1 MLFIPPV
8 IINSIPAMITAISK
22 MATTVGPMIAKYAPI
37 VLETLEKN
45 LPRVI
50 QTIESLSL
58 AANVLRPN
66 EQVEELGAKAMAADK
81 TPEDFAR
88 INDYIDYLRNEVEV
102 DSQALSQDPLDST
115 IRHAIG
121 AAIALKGVGE
131 IVGTEIS
138 LPFLKTISQLGLEPQ
153 LILTI
158 VQAYAQSG
166 LSADEVGQ
174 YLNDQLSIAQSQQH
188 SEVLVTAY
196 QIADPQLDRQQ
207 AEDAVMNLR

>member
-50 QTIESLSL
+50 QTIEALSL

-66 EQVEELGAKAMAADK
+66 EQVEELGVKAMAADK

-166 LSADEVGQ
+166 LSADEVEQ

>member
-8 IINSIPAMITAISK
+8 IINSIPAMIAAISK
-22 MATTVGPMIAKYAPI
+22 MASTVGPLIAKYAPV
-37 VLETLEKN
+37 VLETLGKN

-50 QTIESLSL
+50 QTIDAVSL

-115 IRHAIG
+115 IRNTIG
-121 AAIALKGVGE
+121 ATIALKGVGE
-131 IVGTEIS
+131 TMGTEIS
-138 LPFLKTISQLGLEPQ
+138 LPFLNTISQLGLEPK

-158 VQAYAQSG
+158 VQAYSQSG
-166 LSADEVGQ
+166 LSADEVEQ
-174 YLNDQLSIAQSQQH
+174 YLDDQLSIAQSQQH

>member
-50 QTIESLSL
+50 QTIEALSL

-166 LSADEVGQ
+166 LSADEVEQ

-196 QIADPQLDRQQ
+196 QVADPQLDRQQ

>member
-45 LPRVI
+45 LPKVI
-50 QTIESLSL
+50 QTIEALSL

-102 DSQALSQDPLDST
+102 DSQAVSQDPLDST

-166 LSADEVGQ
+166 LSADEVEQ

>member
-131 IVGTEIS
+131 IVGKEIS

-166 LSADEVGQ
+166 LSADEVEQ

>member
-50 QTIESLSL
+50 QTIEALSL

-88 INDYIDYLRNEVEV
+88 INDYIGYLRNEVEV

-166 LSADEVGQ
+166 LSADEVEQ

>member
-1 MLFIPPV
+1 
-8 IINSIPAMITAISK
+8 MITAISK

-131 IVGTEIS
+131 IVGKEIS

-166 LSADEVGQ
+166 LSADEVEQ

>member
-45 LPRVI
+45 LPRVM
-50 QTIESLSL
+50 QTIEALSL

-166 LSADEVGQ
+166 LSADEVEQ

>member
-81 TPEDFAR
+81 TPEGFAR

-131 IVGTEIS
+131 IAGTEIS

>member
-45 LPRVI
+45 LPKVI
-50 QTIESLSL
+50 QTIEALSL

-102 DSQALSQDPLDST
+102 DSQAVSQDPLDST

-121 AAIALKGVGE
+121 AAIALKSVGE

-166 LSADEVGQ
+166 LSADEVEQ

>member
-45 LPRVI
+45 LPRVM
-50 QTIESLSL
+50 QTIEALSL

-166 LSADEVGQ
+166 LSADEVEQ
-174 YLNDQLSIAQSQQH
+174 YLNDQLSIEQSQQH